1 MTKTISF
8 DLRDYLENNYPK
20 LTLDEIDLIA
30 SDLHKRWDYAPL
42 IKQVKSKV
50 EETAYYANIKLYNES
65 IINDVEASGDDI
77 EEGFVHSSEGC

>member
-50 EETAYYANIKLYNES
+50 EETAYYANIKLES
-65 IINDVEASGDDI
+65 LDDS
-77 EEGFVHSSEGC
+77 EEFVHTSEGC

>member
-50 EETAYYANIKLYNES
+50 EETAYYANIKLESLDDNE
-65 IINDVEASGDDI
+65 E
-77 EEGFVHSSEGC
+77 FVHTSEGC

>member
-30 SDLHKRWDYAPL
+30 SDLHRRWDYSPL

-50 EETAYYANIKLYNES
+50 EETAYYANIKLQCES
-65 IINDVEASGDDI
+65 ITNLEEDVGDDI